1 MWMRCSPSRPTTA
14 SPAAAAA
21 DCRCVERLTL
31 GDGSVVIG
39 RPLERDGGP
48 LVQAVFDQMDEET
61 RYRRFLGAKKRLSAR
76 DSATLTADDH
86 HAHGRGADD
95 AGAQAAGHRGRVG
108 RRNRRLAGPRLG
120 RHAAGAAGARNLA
133 MLRLFERIGA
143 VWVTSRYDDDLP
155 RVEQQARAPREA
167 RLVAAAAHPIPS
179 LGHRTVRPVASGPVW
194 TGGPASARAASACD
208 PPMLRLQHEPVEE
221 RGIAGG
227 IRASRGVS
235 SGAWL

>member
-1 MWMRCSPSRPTTA
+1 MMQERRRPDTA
-14 SPAAAAA
+14 DASVAVTDAWQG
-21 DCRCVERLTL
+21 RGLGGMLLERL
-31 GDGSVVIG
+31 
-39 RPLERDGGP
+39 
-48 LVQAVFDQMDEET
+48 
-61 RYRRFLGAKKRLSAR
+61 
-76 DSATLTADDH
+76 
-86 HAHGRGADD
+86 
-95 AGAQAAGHRGRVG
+95 
-108 RRNRRLAGPRLG
+108 
-120 RHAAGAAGARNLA
+120 ARNLA